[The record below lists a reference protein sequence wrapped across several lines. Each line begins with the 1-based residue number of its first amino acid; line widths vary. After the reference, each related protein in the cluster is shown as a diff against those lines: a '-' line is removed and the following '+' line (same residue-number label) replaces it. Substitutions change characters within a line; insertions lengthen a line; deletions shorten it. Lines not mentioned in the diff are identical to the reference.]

1 MGDLYYLSLK
11 KMVLRFR
18 RRRRK
23 RRKRRRNMTLQQR
36 LKETKELG
44 SSLPPHEQSTA
55 QATHGLIFTFRLR
68 FLPSQDI
75 HARRFCTSGKEETG
89 HKATG
94 SAEV

>member
-1 MGDLYYLSLK
+1 
-11 KMVLRFR
+11 MVLRFR

-23 RRKRRRNMTLQQR
+23 RRKRRRNMTLQRR

-44 SSLPPHEQSTA
+44 SSLLPHKQRTA